1 MFDWMKRAVSKSP
14 SLNAAMGDVLV
25 EAQQVR
31 GQTADGHLQW
41 RVKRGLDGRLYVGA
55 KIKADAYAG
64 EEGRPNNF
72 INFDLQAA
80 EKLRAELDSCIEELR
95 RLGAAQQTV

>member
-1 MFDWMKRAVSKSP
+1 M
-14 SLNAAMGDVLV
+14 LGDVLV
-25 EAQQVR
+25 EAQPVW
-31 GQTADGHLQW
+31 GQTPEAHLQW
-41 RVKRGLDGRLYVGA
+41 RVKRGLDGRLYLGA